1 MSEIRRI
8 TVVGA
13 GQMGAGIAQTA
24 AVGGFDVTLRDVAP
38 RQLEQAV
45 SGIEASL
52 AKLTEKGRLDEATR
66 DAALGRIQTAAE
78 PADAD
83 LLIEAATENVEL
95 KLRDPR
101 VQHQLDPDHP
111 AGGGHEAAAAGR
123 RHAFHEPGAA
133 DAAGGGDPRP

>member
-24 AVGGFDVTLRDVAP
+24 AVGGFDVTLSDVAP

-66 DAALGRIQTAAE
+66 DATVCAASCTRRPTTRWGSGRLARINQPTCRHDRTRSTA
-78 PADAD
+78 
-83 LLIEAATENVEL
+83 
-95 KLRDPR
+95 
-101 VQHQLDPDHP
+101 
-111 AGGGHEAAAAGR
+111 
-123 RHAFHEPGAA
+123 
-133 DAAGGGDPRP
+133 

>member
-1 MSEIRRI
+1 
-8 TVVGA
+8 
-13 GQMGAGIAQTA
+13 MGAGIAQTA
-24 AVGGFDVTLRDVAP
+24 AVGGFDVTLSDVAP

-66 DAALGRIQTAAE
+66 DAALERIQTAAE

-95 KLRDPR
+95 KLRIF
-101 VQHQLDPDHP
+101 
-111 AGGGHEAAAAGR
+111 GAAGR
-123 RHAFHEPGAA
+123 GWPGRARSSRPTPA
-133 DAAGGGDPRP
+133 RSRSPGWPRPRSARSGSSACTS

>member
-24 AVGGFDVTLRDVAP
+24 AVGGFDVTLSDVAP
-38 RQLEQAV
+38 HQLEQAV

-95 KLRDPR
+95 KLRIFG
-101 VQHQLDPDHP
+101 QLDEL
-111 AGGGHEAAAAGR
+111 AGE
-123 RHAFHEPGAA
+123 GASA
-133 DAAGGGDPRP
+133 CIS

>member
-24 AVGGFDVTLRDVAP
+24 AVGGFDVTLSDVAP

-52 AKLTEKGRLDEATR
+52 AKLTERGRLDEATR
-66 DAALGRIQTAAE
+66 AAALARIRTAAE

-83 LLIEAATENVEL
+83 LWIESAT
-95 KLRDPR
+95 
-101 VQHQLDPDHP
+101 
-111 AGGGHEAAAAGR
+111 
-123 RHAFHEPGAA
+123 
-133 DAAGGGDPRP
+133 